1 MLKEC
6 GVNSIEELVQQ
17 AIPDV
22 IRDPNSLDWK
32 SLNDALPEYQYLNH
46 LKTMMS
52 QNKLFKNYIGYGY
65 YPTITPSVILRN
77 ILENPNWYNFY

>member
-32 SLNDALPEYQYLNH
+32 NLNDALPEYQYLNH

-77 ILENPNWYNFY
+77 ILENPNWYNF